1 MIWRIGFH
9 YLGYDVIRQ
18 FVSLGENHWYIKIS
32 WEVVVA
38 QLVERSLPISEVRGS
53 NPVIGKNLY
62 GTFTVNCIW
71 KNENKVK
78 QAGNGPFKKTIFQ
91 YAIILTRLWRMK
103 QFKSVLKWHKV
114 DHSDI
119 RWVKDGMQIA
129 LPTQEKTRSF

>member
-1 MIWRIGFH
+1 MFWATYDHVKLDSIGIEITTF
-9 YLGYDVIRQ
+9 YLQYGPV
-18 FVSLGENHWYIKIS
+18 L
-32 WEVVVA
+32 VA
-38 QLVERSLPISEVRGS
+38 ELVEQSLPFPEVRGS